1 VRELVN
7 GQVDPARHV
16 VYWDGKDESGVP
28 VSSGIYFVTM
38 YARSIEEQGKEFTMT
53 RKMIL
58 LK

>member
-16 VYWDGKDESGVP
+16 VYWDGKDECGVR
-28 VSSGIYFVTM
+28 VSSGVYFVTM
-38 YARSIEEQGKEFTMT
+38 YARSLEDEKREFTMT

-58 LK
+58 MK